1 MCPGE
6 VFPYIAKKSLER
18 AKSPNELAKKMLEW
32 AKIEPVY
39 HNPKER
45 DKFLQDQEGG
55 IAISN
60 HPGFPDTLIIFHII
74 SGRDD
79 FKIIA
84 GPDEYQRLNKV
95 MPDNIILASKR
106 PKELRKTI
114 DLSLKHIRNKGVL
127 FLFPTGGT
135 DYVDSCA
142 IKPIFQ
148 NLFTYLIPHLADE
161 QMVHSIHVNQYDIK
175 ILHEN
180 MYGGLTQR
188 KLAAMLCRPF
198 SYLIEDFIQ
207 INVREKCLPAG
218 FWKKS
223 LENIQKQ
230 YKNSKLPI
238 NSGITK
244 VYLDL
249 FNIPDLRASF

>member
-1 MCPGE
+1 
-6 VFPYIAKKSLER
+6 
-18 AKSPNELAKKMLEW
+18 
-32 AKIEPVY
+32 
-39 HNPKER
+39 
-45 DKFLQDQEGG
+45 
-55 IAISN
+55 
-60 HPGFPDTLIIFHII
+60 
-74 SGRDD
+74 
-79 FKIIA
+79 
-84 GPDEYQRLNKV
+84 

-161 QMVHSIHVNQYDIK
+161 QMVHSIHINQYDIK